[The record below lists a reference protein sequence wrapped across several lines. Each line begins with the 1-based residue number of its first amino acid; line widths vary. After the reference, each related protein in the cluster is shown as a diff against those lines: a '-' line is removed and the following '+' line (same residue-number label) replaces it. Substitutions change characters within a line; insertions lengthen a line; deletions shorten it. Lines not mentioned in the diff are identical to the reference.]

1 MASSKRDKTIKK
13 NKNDVIYKNYVLNKM
28 GMWVQFIL
36 VILILFFILM
46 TLFDNKYKYMNIV
59 KILTGLVLIVMA
71 YNNHKI
77 YKRKYFTII
86 YSLIGILVL
95 TVSIINL
102 I

>member
-1 MASSKRDKTIKK
+1 MASSKQNKTIKK

-46 TLFDNKYKYMNIV
+46 TLFDNKYMNIV